1 MSSIVPLSAALA
13 LALGGTAPQPA
24 AAAQSALLH
33 GAPWQVEIYSNF
45 AGYSDDERKAKPLW
59 ELAHRCG
66 GSLIAEQWV
75 LTAAHCVN
83 QQQVDK
89 GWRVR
94 LGTRD
99 LASGRGITYRIDRV
113 IRHGRYDPDSH
124 VNDIALVHF
133 TADAET
139 ARSNPAR
146 IAAIRLNGSRR
157 TDQAIGGGVPVTVT
171 GWGKSSE
178 GPNGRSTQLLMAAD
192 LKSVACDSAPA
203 YAGRTNDTMLCAAAP
218 GEDSCHGDSGG
229 PLILTSGDP
238 VLVGIVSWGD
248 GCAEPGHP
256 GVYVRIDRDH
266 YLDWI
271 KRAMAADPRV
281 SGLN

>member
-1 MSSIVPLSAALA
+1 MSSIVPLSAAVALA
-13 LALGGTAPQPA
+13 LAGTAPQPP
-24 AAAQSALLH
+24 AAAQPALLH

-66 GSLIAEQWV
+66 GSLIADQWV

-113 IRHGRYDPDSH
+113 IRHGRYDPDTH

-133 TADAET
+133 SADAQT
-139 ARSNPAR
+139 MPGKAGK
-146 IAAIRLNGSRR
+146 IAPIRLNGSRA
-157 TDQAIGGGVPVTVT
+157 TDGTIGNDVPVTAT

-192 LKSVACDSAPA
+192 LKSLACDSAPA

-218 GEDSCHGDSGG
+218 GEDSCQGDSGG
-229 PLILTSGDP
+229 PLILTDGNP

-248 GCAEPGHP
+248 GCAEAGHP

-266 YLDWI
+266 YLDWV
-271 KRAMAADPRV
+271 KRAMAADPQV
-281 SGLN
+281 NGLN